1 MNNKPIKQRTM
12 KVYYVN
18 SKQWNKGDVLKAFAK
33 VKDLIHANKSIKTIT
48 FLVGQKSQYNMFET
62 LGFSPKQIANQGF
75 STTDGYAIQFR
86 TLKTYHPDYVFGN
99 NAPNEILVSIC
110 IPPKNLYLFED
121 YSNIAYWL
129 IVPWAMDENESFLSV
144 HEAEDCETGISYPA
158 PRALEGRVANAID
171 WLKATSFPNEGYHH
185 PNDENRLK
193 NIAVKLKRMRISVE
207 YDLIVYYC
215 LNHGFIPSAARKTA
229 DYIMRAQSHPMQI
242 RDSYNNLESII
253 NAPRD

>member
-1 MNNKPIKQRTM
+1 M
-12 KVYYVN
+12 KVFYVDTQAYN
-18 SKQWNKGDVLKAFAK
+18 EDALIKAWRKAIELVKQDKK
-33 VKDLIHANKSIKTIT
+33 IKTIT
-48 FLVGQKSQYNMFET
+48 FLVGQQRQFEMLLP
-62 LGFSPKQIANQGF
+62 LGFNKTQIVNQGF
-75 STTDGYAIQFR
+75 RTTDGYTIQFR

-99 NAPNEILVSIC
+99 NAPSEILVSIC
-110 IPPKNLYLFED
+110 IPPKNLYPFED
-121 YSNIAYWL
+121 SSDIAYWV
-129 IVPWAMDENESFLSV
+129 IVPWIMEENESFLSV

-158 PRALEGRVANAID
+158 PRTLDGRVANAID

-193 NIAVKLKRMRISVE
+193 NIAVKLKKMRIPVE

-229 DYIMRAQSHPMQI
+229 DYIMRAQSHQIQI
-242 RDSYNNLESII
+242 RDPYGNLESII